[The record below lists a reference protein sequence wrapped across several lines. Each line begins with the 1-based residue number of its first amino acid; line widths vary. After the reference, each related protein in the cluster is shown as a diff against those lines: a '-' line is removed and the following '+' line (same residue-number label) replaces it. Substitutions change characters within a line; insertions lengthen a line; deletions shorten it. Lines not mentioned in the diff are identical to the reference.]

1 MHYNK
6 DRLYVTALKLNSNY
20 YLHVKE
26 IIDVISENM
35 CSCPV
40 FHIISYFLLF
50 YKSSIK

>member
-26 IIDVISENM
+26 IIDAYLEILKFSD
-35 CSCPV
+35 SP
-40 FHIISYFLLF
+40 L
-50 YKSSIK
+50 